1 MNEHARVWVYWPMK
15 IYICILKWVLVILV
29 AGKQSIFFIIIRG
42 VLRKWNGVSIDDI
55 KFQ

>member
-1 MNEHARVWVYWPMK
+1 MNEHAHVWVYWPMK

-29 AGKQSIFFIIIRG
+29 AGKQSIFFIRG